1 MAWVFGD
8 FLVPR
13 SCRMRDMATSN
24 SLEFL
29 HKGVKKVAKQS
40 CKKSCKKSCKRSC
53 KKKLQKKL
61 QKNLQKKMQIAV

>member
-40 CKKSCKKSCKRSC
+40 CKKSCKK
-53 KKKLQKKL
+53 KLQKKL
-61 QKNLQKKMQIAV
+61 QTNLQKKMQIAV